1 MEFGIFNLMGSRD
14 PEKPTAEIFA
24 EVAEQTRLA
33 DQLGYSIAWFAEH
46 QLGPIDVL
54 INNAGMFPRVPFLE
68 MTEHDWDHV
77 LDVNLKGSC
86 FCAQYVAKAMVAAGG
101 RDRSSISLRRG
112 AARPAPG
119 RALRG
124 EQGRHSVLTRAMAL
138 ELAPYRIRVNAI
150 APGLTDTAQPRSGSS
165 EAEIVEMAAPSRSA
179 HLRAAG
185 IGSRAA

>member
-1 MEFGIFNLMGSRD
+1 MRTSGGADDGIRHFQSYGVAGPRKTDSRN
-14 PEKPTAEIFA
+14 FC

-86 FCAQYVAKAMVAAGG
+86 FCAQYVAKAMVAAGRQG
-101 RDRSSISLRRG
+101 SIINIAPARRC
-112 AARPAPG
+112 AARPGAG
-119 RALRG
+119 ITWRA
-124 EQGRHSVLTRAMAL
+124 
-138 ELAPYRIRVNAI
+138 
-150 APGLTDTAQPRSGSS
+150 
-165 EAEIVEMAAPSRSA
+165 
-179 HLRAAG
+179 RAAFCP
-185 IGSRAA
+185 

>member
-1 MEFGIFNLMGSRD
+1 MGSRD

-54 INNAGMFPRVPFLE
+54 ISNAGMFPRVPFLE

-86 FCAQYVAKAMVAAGG
+86 FCAQYVAKAMVAAG
-101 RDRSSISLRRG
+101 R
-112 AARPAPG
+112 
-119 RALRG
+119 
-124 EQGRHSVLTRAMAL
+124 Q
-138 ELAPYRIRVNAI
+138 
-150 APGLTDTAQPRSGSS
+150 
-165 EAEIVEMAAPSRSA
+165 
-179 HLRAAG
+179 
-185 IGSRAA
+185 

>member
-86 FCAQYVAKAMVAAGG
+86 FCAQYLAKAMVAAGRQG
-101 RDRSSISLRRG
+101 SIINIAPARRC
-112 AARPAPG
+112 AARPGAG
-119 RALRG
+119 ITWRA
-124 EQGRHSVLTRAMAL
+124 
-138 ELAPYRIRVNAI
+138 
-150 APGLTDTAQPRSGSS
+150 
-165 EAEIVEMAAPSRSA
+165 
-179 HLRAAG
+179 RAAFCP
-185 IGSRAA
+185 

>member
-1 MEFGIFNLMGSRD
+1 MELGIFNLMGSRD

-24 EVAEQTRLA
+24 EVAEPTRLA

-112 AARPAPG
+112 AARLAPG

-124 EQGRHSVLTRAMAL
+124 EQGRHSVPDPCDGAGAGPLPHQGQCDRAGAHRYCPAAL
-138 ELAPYRIRVNAI
+138 WQQR
-150 APGLTDTAQPRSGSS
+150 G
-165 EAEIVEMAAPSRSA
+165 
-179 HLRAAG
+179 
-185 IGSRAA
+185 